1 MAAVSTLVDRIYRD
15 FLNKPDDLSAFS
27 RLDGAMSDTTGTSL
41 VYESGLFSSE
51 EENLLGN
58 GALVE
63 VDQELMLV
71 TAANTSTR
79 TLTVSRGYAG
89 TTAATHADQ
98 TNVFINPTFPRKSV
112 FDAVADNIV
121 RLYPTLYNVTTT
133 NVTSNS
139 TYQEVPASTVE
150 VLTSYVQN
158 ASGEQYTSAGIQL
171 LRDFPPS
178 STNTAVQFF
187 NTSNG
192 KTVHLVVK
200 RKFVRPTSET
210 VDLAT
215 DCLISDEYEQIVM
228 VGAVA
233 DIVGATDVDA
243 STQEFITEKLA
254 AESYPVGS
262 GERLRNALLRL
273 RSLLI
278 DEARGNL
285 RSLYPAPVSI
295 MNINYSA

>member
-1 MAAVSTLVDRIYRD
+1 MAAVSTLIDRIYRD

-27 RLDGAMSDTTGTSL
+27 RLDGAISSTTSTSV

-51 EENLLGN
+51 EENLLGS
-58 GALVE
+58 GALIE
-63 VDQELMLV
+63 IGQELMLV

-89 TTAATHADQ
+89 TTATTHADE
-98 TNVFINPTFPRKSV
+98 TNIFINPTFPRKSV
-112 FDAVADNIV
+112 YDAVSDNIS

-158 ASGEQYTSAGIQL
+158 ATGNQYTSAGIEL

-200 RKFVRPTSET
+200 RKFVRPTDESSDIES
-210 VDLAT
+210 V
-215 DCLISDEYEQIVM
+215 CLVAAEYEQIVM

-233 DIVGATDVDA
+233 DIMGATDVDA

>member
-15 FLNKPDDLSAFS
+15 FLNKPDDLAAFS
-27 RLDGAMSDTTGTSL
+27 RLDGAITDSATSL
-41 VYESGLFSSE
+41 TYEDGLFSVE
-51 EENLLGN
+51 EENLLEA

-63 VDQELMLV
+63 IDQELMLV
-71 TAANTSTR
+71 TDANPSTR
-79 TLTVSRGYAG
+79 VLTVSRGYAG
-89 TTAATHADQ
+89 TTAAAHSDKD
-98 TNVFINPTFPRKSV
+98 NIFLNPTFPRKSV

-121 RLYPTLYNVTTT
+121 RLYPSLYNVTTT
-133 NVTSNS
+133 NVTSTS
-139 TYQEVPASTVE
+139 TYAEVPASTVE

-158 ASGEQYTSAGIQL
+158 ASGEQYTSAGIEL

-178 STNTAVQFF
+178 TTNTAVQFF

-192 KTVHLVVK
+192 KTVHLVIK
-200 RKFVRPTSET
+200 RKFVRPTSES

-233 DIVGATDVDA
+233 DIVGATDIDA
-243 STQEFITEKLA
+243 TTQEFITEKLA
-254 AESYPVGS
+254 QENYPVGS

>member
-1 MAAVSTLVDRIYRD
+1 MAAVSTLIDRIYRD

-27 RLDGAMSDTTGTSL
+27 RLDGGINNSVTSL
-41 VYESGLFSSE
+41 TYDSGLFSTE

-58 GALVE
+58 GAIVE
-63 VDQELMLV
+63 VGKELMLV
-71 TAANTSTR
+71 TSANTSTR
-79 TLTVSRGYAG
+79 TLTVARGYAG
-89 TTAATHADQ
+89 TDAATHTDE
-98 TNVFINPTFPRKSV
+98 TNIFINPTFPRKSV
-112 FDAVADNIV
+112 FDAVSDNIS
-121 RLYPTLYNVTTT
+121 RLYPSLYNVTTT

-158 ASGEQYTSAGIQL
+158 AAGNQYTSAGIEL

-200 RKFVRPTSET
+200 RKFVRPTDETSDIET
-210 VDLAT
+210 V
-215 DCLISDEYEQIVM
+215 CLVSPEYEQIVM

-233 DIVGATDVDA
+233 DIIGATDIDA

-254 AESYPVGS
+254 ADSYPVGS

>member
-27 RLDGAMSDTTGTSL
+27 RLDGAMSDTTGTTL
-41 VYESGLFSSE
+41 TYESGLFSSE

-79 TLTVSRGYAG
+79 TLTVSRGYSG
-89 TTAATHADQ
+89 TTAATHADK
-98 TNVFINPTFPRKSV
+98 TNIFINPTFPRKSV
-112 FDAVADNIV
+112 FDAVSDNIV
-121 RLYPTLYNVTTT
+121 RLYPSLYNVTTT

>member
-89 TTAATHADQ
+89 TTAATHADE

-121 RLYPTLYNVTTT
+121 RLYPSLYNVTTT
-133 NVTSNS
+133 NVTSTS
-139 TYQEVPASTVE
+139 TYAEVPASTVE

-158 ASGEQYTSAGIQL
+158 ASGEQYTSAGIEL

-178 STNTAVQFF
+178 TTNTAVQFF

-233 DIVGATDVDA
+233 DIVGATDIDA

>member
-27 RLDGAMSDTTGTSL
+27 RLDGAMSDTTGTTL
-41 VYESGLFSSE
+41 TYESGLFSSE

-58 GALVE
+58 GAIVE

-89 TTAATHADQ
+89 TTAATHADE
-98 TNVFINPTFPRKSV
+98 TNIFINPTFPRKSV
-112 FDAVADNIV
+112 FDALADNIV
-121 RLYPTLYNVTTT
+121 RLYPSLYNVTTT
-133 NVTSNS
+133 NVTSGS
-139 TYQEVPASTVE
+139 TYAEVPASTVE

-158 ASGEQYTSAGIQL
+158 ASGEQYTSAGIEL

-187 NTSNG
+187 NTSSG
-192 KTVHLVVK
+192 KTVHLVIK
-200 RKFVRPTSET
+200 RKFVRPTSES

-233 DIVGATDVDA
+233 DIVGATDIDA

>member
-27 RLDGAMSDTTGTSL
+27 RLDGAMSDTTGTTL
-41 VYESGLFSSE
+41 TYESGLFSSE

-89 TTAATHADQ
+89 TTAATHADE

-121 RLYPTLYNVTTT
+121 RLYPSLYNVTTT

-139 TYQEVPASTVE
+139 TYAEVPASTVE

-158 ASGEQYTSAGIQL
+158 ASGEQYTSAGIEL

-178 STNTAVQFF
+178 TTNTAVQFY

-233 DIVGATDVDA
+233 DIVGATDIDA
-243 STQEFITEKLA
+243 TTQEFITEKLA
-254 AESYPVGS
+254 AENYPVGS

>member
-27 RLDGAMSDTTGTSL
+27 RLDGAMSDTTGTTL
-41 VYESGLFSSE
+41 TYESGLFSSE

-79 TLTVSRGYAG
+79 TLTVSRGYSG
-89 TTAATHADQ
+89 TTAATHADK

-121 RLYPTLYNVTTT
+121 RLYPALYNVTTT
-133 NVTSNS
+133 NVTSSS
-139 TYQEVPASTVE
+139 TFAEVPATTVE
-150 VLTSYVQN
+150 ILTSYVQN
-158 ASGEQYTSAGIQL
+158 ASGEQYTSAGIEL
-171 LRDFPPS
+171 LKNFPPS
-178 STNTAVQFF
+178 STNTAVQFY
-187 NTSNG
+187 NTANG
-192 KTVHLVVK
+192 KTVNLVVK
-200 RKFVRPTSET
+200 RKFVRPTAET
-210 VDLAT
+210 DDLSTA
-215 DCLISDEYEQIVM
+215 CFLEDEYEQIVM

-233 DIVGATDVDA
+233 DIMGATDVDA

-254 AESYPVGS
+254 AENYPVGS
-262 GERLRNALLRL
+262 GERIRNALLRL

>member
-27 RLDGAMSDTTGTSL
+27 RLDGAMSDTTGTTL
-41 VYESGLFSSE
+41 TYESGLFSSE

-89 TTAATHADQ
+89 TTAATHADN

-121 RLYPTLYNVTTT
+121 RLYPSLYNVTTT
-133 NVTSNS
+133 NVTANS
-139 TYQEVPASTVE
+139 TYAEVPASTVE

-158 ASGEQYTSAGIQL
+158 ASGEQYTSAGIEL

-178 STNTAVQFF
+178 TTNTAVQFY

-210 VDLAT
+210 VDLDT

>member
-27 RLDGAMSDTTGTSL
+27 RLDGEITSTTSTSV
-41 VYESGLFSSE
+41 VYETGLFSSE

-58 GALVE
+58 GALIE

-79 TLTVSRGYAG
+79 TLTVSRGYSG
-89 TTAATHADQ
+89 TAKDTHLDK
-98 TNVFINPTFPRKSV
+98 TNIFINPTFPRKSV
-112 FDAVADNIV
+112 FDAVSDNIS
-121 RLYPTLYNVTTT
+121 RLYPSLYNVTTT
-133 NVTSNS
+133 NVVANT

-150 VLTSYVQN
+150 ILTSYVQN
-158 ASGEQYTSAGIQL
+158 STGEQYTSAGIEL

-178 STNTAVQFF
+178 STNTAVQFY
-187 NTSNG
+187 NTTNG

-200 RKFVRPTSET
+200 RKFVRPTDETSDLET
-210 VDLAT
+210 V
-215 DCLISDEYEQIVM
+215 CLIAPEYEQIIM

-233 DIVGATDVDA
+233 DIIGATDIDA

>member
-27 RLDGAMSDTTGTSL
+27 RLDGAINDSVTSL
-41 VYESGLFSSE
+41 TYESGLFSSE

-63 VDQELMLV
+63 VDQEIMLV

-79 TLTVSRGYAG
+79 TLTVARGYSG
-89 TTAATHADQ
+89 TTAASHSDKA
-98 TNVFINPTFPRKSV
+98 NIFINPTFPRKSV

-121 RLYPTLYNVTTT
+121 RLYPTLYNVTTIT
-133 NVTSNS
+133 TTANS
-139 TYQEVPASTVE
+139 TYQEVAASTVE
-150 VLTSYVQN
+150 VLSSYVQN
-158 ASGEQYTSAGIQL
+158 ASGEQYTSAGIEL
-171 LRDFPPS
+171 LKNFPPS
-178 STNTAVQFF
+178 TTNTAVQFY

-192 KTVHLVVK
+192 KTVYLVVK
-200 RKFVRPTSET
+200 RKFVRPSAET
-210 VDLAT
+210 DDLSTA
-215 DCLISDEYEQIVM
+215 CLLEDEYQQIVM

-233 DIVGATDVDA
+233 DIVGATDIDA
-243 STQEFITEKLA
+243 TTQEFITEKLA
-254 AESYPVGS
+254 AENYPVGS

>member
-27 RLDGAMSDTTGTSL
+27 RLDGAMSDTTGTTL
-41 VYESGLFSSE
+41 TYESGLFSSE

-89 TTAATHADQ
+89 TTAATHADN

-121 RLYPTLYNVTTT
+121 RLYPSLYNVTTT
-133 NVTSNS
+133 NVTSGS
-139 TYQEVPASTVE
+139 TYAEVPASTVE
-150 VLTSYVQN
+150 ILTSYVQN
-158 ASGEQYTSAGIQL
+158 ASGEQYTSAGIEL

-178 STNTAVQFF
+178 TTNTAVQFY

-192 KTVHLVVK
+192 KTVHLVIK
-200 RKFVRPTSET
+200 RKFVRPTSES

-233 DIVGATDVDA
+233 DIVGATDIDA

-254 AESYPVGS
+254 ADSYPVGS

>member
-27 RLDGAMSDTTGTSL
+27 RLDGAMSDTTGTTL
-41 VYESGLFSSE
+41 TYESGLFSSE

-89 TTAATHADQ
+89 TTAATHADE
-98 TNVFINPTFPRKSV
+98 TNIFINPTFPRKTV

-121 RLYPTLYNVTTT
+121 RLYPSLYNVTTT
-133 NVTSNS
+133 NVTSGS
-139 TYQEVPASTVE
+139 TYAEVPASTVE

-158 ASGEQYTSAGIQL
+158 ASGEQYTSAGIEL

-178 STNTAVQFF
+178 TTNTAVQFY
-187 NTSNG
+187 NTSSG
-192 KTVHLVVK
+192 KTVHLVIK

-215 DCLISDEYEQIVM
+215 DCLIADEYEQIVM

-233 DIVGATDVDA
+233 DIVGATDIDA
-243 STQEFITEKLA
+243 TTQEFITEKLA

>member
-15 FLNKPDDLSAFS
+15 FLNKPDDLAAFS
-27 RLDGAMSDTTGTSL
+27 RLEGAITDSDTSL
-41 VYESGLFSSE
+41 TYEDGLFSVE
-51 EENLLGN
+51 EENLLEA

-63 VDQELMLV
+63 IDQELMLV
-71 TAANTSTR
+71 TDANPSTR
-79 TLTVSRGYAG
+79 VLTVSRGYAG
-89 TTAATHADQ
+89 TTAAAHSDKD
-98 TNVFINPTFPRKSV
+98 NIFLNPTFPRKSV

-121 RLYPTLYNVTTT
+121 RLYPSLYNVTTT

-139 TYQEVPASTVE
+139 TYAEVPASTVE

-158 ASGEQYTSAGIQL
+158 ASGEQYTSAGIEL

-178 STNTAVQFF
+178 TTNTAVQFF
-187 NTSNG
+187 NTTNG

-233 DIVGATDVDA
+233 DIVGATDIDA
-243 STQEFITEKLA
+243 TTQEFITEKLA

>member
-15 FLNKPDDLSAFS
+15 FLNKPDDLAAFS
-27 RLDGAMSDTTGTSL
+27 RLDGAITDSDTSL
-41 VYESGLFSSE
+41 TYEDGLFSVE
-51 EENLLGN
+51 EENLLEA

-63 VDQELMLV
+63 IDQELMLV
-71 TAANTSTR
+71 TDANPSTR
-79 TLTVSRGYAG
+79 VLTVSRGYAG
-89 TTAATHADQ
+89 TTAAAHSDKD
-98 TNVFINPTFPRKSV
+98 NIFLNPTFPRKSV

-121 RLYPTLYNVTTT
+121 RLYPSLYNVTTT

-139 TYQEVPASTVE
+139 TYAEVPASTVE
-150 VLTSYVQN
+150 ILTSYVQN
-158 ASGEQYTSAGIQL
+158 ASGEQYTSAGIEL

-178 STNTAVQFF
+178 TTNTAVQFY

-192 KTVHLVVK
+192 KTVYLVVK
-200 RKFVRPTSET
+200 RKFVRPTAET
-210 VDLAT
+210 DDLST
-215 DCLISDEYEQIVM
+215 TCLISNEYEQIVM

-233 DIVGATDVDA
+233 DIVGATDIDA
-243 STQEFITEKLA
+243 TTQEFITEKLA
-254 AESYPVGS
+254 AEKYPVGS

>member
-1 MAAVSTLVDRIYRD
+1 MAAVSTLIDRIYRD

-27 RLDGAMSDTTGTSL
+27 RLDAGINASVTSL
-41 VYESGLFSSE
+41 TYESGLFSTE

-58 GALVE
+58 GAIVE
-63 VDQELMLV
+63 VGRELMLV

-79 TLTVSRGYAG
+79 TLTVARGYAG
-89 TTAATHADQ
+89 TDAATHTDE
-98 TNVFINPTFPRKSV
+98 TNIFINPTFPRKSV
-112 FDAVADNIV
+112 FDAVSDNIS
-121 RLYPTLYNVTTT
+121 RLYPSLYNVTTT

-158 ASGEQYTSAGIQL
+158 AAGNQYTSAGIEL

-200 RKFVRPTSET
+200 RKFVRPTDET
-210 VDLAT
+210 SDIESV
-215 DCLISDEYEQIVM
+215 CLVAAEYEQIVM

-233 DIVGATDVDA
+233 DIIGATDIDA

-254 AESYPVGS
+254 ADSYPVGS

>member
-27 RLDGAMSDTTGTSL
+27 RLDGAMSATTGTTL
-41 VYESGLFSSE
+41 TYESGLFSSE

-79 TLTVSRGYAG
+79 TLTVSRGYSG
-89 TTAATHADQ
+89 TTAATHADK
-98 TNVFINPTFPRKSV
+98 TNIFINPTFPRKSV

-121 RLYPTLYNVTTT
+121 RLYPALYNVTTT
-133 NVTSNS
+133 NVTSSS
-139 TYQEVPASTVE
+139 TFAEVPATTVE
-150 VLTSYVQN
+150 ILTSYVQN
-158 ASGEQYTSAGIQL
+158 ASGEQYTSAGIEL
-171 LRDFPPS
+171 LKNFPPS
-178 STNTAVQFF
+178 STNTAVQFY

-192 KTVHLVVK
+192 KTVNLVVK
-200 RKFVRPTSET
+200 RKFVRPTAET
-210 VDLAT
+210 DDLSTA
-215 DCLISDEYEQIVM
+215 CFLEDEYEQIVM

-233 DIVGATDVDA
+233 DIMGATDVDA

-254 AESYPVGS
+254 AESYPIGS

>member
-15 FLNKPDDLSAFS
+15 FLNKPDDLAAFS
-27 RLDGAMSDTTGTSL
+27 RLDGAITDSDTSL
-41 VYESGLFSSE
+41 TYEDGLFSVE
-51 EENLLGN
+51 EENLLEA

-63 VDQELMLV
+63 IDQELMLV
-71 TAANTSTR
+71 TDANPSTR
-79 TLTVSRGYAG
+79 VLTVSRGYAG
-89 TTAATHADQ
+89 TTAAEHSDKD
-98 TNVFINPTFPRKSV
+98 NIFLNPTFPRKSV

-121 RLYPTLYNVTTT
+121 RLYPSLYNVTTT

-139 TYQEVPASTVE
+139 TYAEVPASTVE
-150 VLTSYVQN
+150 ILTSYVQN
-158 ASGEQYTSAGIQL
+158 ASGEQYTSAGIEL

-178 STNTAVQFF
+178 TTNTAVQFY

-192 KTVHLVVK
+192 KTVYLVVK
-200 RKFVRPTSET
+200 RKFVRPTAET
-210 VDLAT
+210 DDLST
-215 DCLISDEYEQIVM
+215 TCLISNEYEQIVM

-233 DIVGATDVDA
+233 DIVGATDIDA
-243 STQEFITEKLA
+243 TTQEFITEKLA
-254 AESYPVGS
+254 QENYPVGS

>member
-27 RLDGAMSDTTGTSL
+27 RLDGAVDNTTTTL
-41 VYESGLFSSE
+41 IYEDGLLSSE
-51 EENLLGN
+51 EENLLDG
-58 GALVE
+58 GAIIE
-63 VDQELMLV
+63 INQELMLV
-71 TAANTSTR
+71 TNIVSSTR
-79 TLTVSRGYAG
+79 TLTVSRAYSG
-89 TTAATHADQ
+89 TTAASHGDK
-98 TNVFINPTFPRKSV
+98 TNIFINPTFPRKTV
-112 FDAVADNIV
+112 FDAVSDNIS
-121 RLYPTLYNVTTT
+121 RLYPSLYNVTTT
-133 NVTSNS
+133 NVVANT

-150 VLTSYVQN
+150 ILTSYVQN
-158 ASGEQYTSAGIQL
+158 ATGNQYTSAGIEL

-178 STNTAVQFF
+178 STNTAVQFY
-187 NTSNG
+187 NTTNG

-200 RKFVRPTSET
+200 RKFVRPTDETSDLET
-210 VDLAT
+210 V
-215 DCLISDEYEQIVM
+215 CLIPAEYEQIVM

-233 DIVGATDVDA
+233 DIMGATDVDA

-254 AESYPVGS
+254 ADSYPVGS

>member
-121 RLYPTLYNVTTT
+121 RLYPSLYNVTTT

>member
-15 FLNKPDDLSAFS
+15 FLNKPDDLAAFS
-27 RLDGAMSDTTGTSL
+27 RLDGAITDSDTSL
-41 VYESGLFSSE
+41 TYEDGLFSVE
-51 EENLLGN
+51 EENLLEA

-63 VDQELMLV
+63 IDQELMLV
-71 TAANTSTR
+71 TDANPSTR
-79 TLTVSRGYAG
+79 VLTISRGYAG
-89 TTAATHADQ
+89 TTAATHADEA
-98 TNVFINPTFPRKSV
+98 NVFINPTFPRKSV

-121 RLYPTLYNVTTT
+121 RLYPSLYNVTTT
-133 NVTSNS
+133 NVTSTS
-139 TYQEVPASTVE
+139 TYAEVPASTVE
-150 VLTSYVQN
+150 ILTSYVQN
-158 ASGEQYTSAGIQL
+158 ASGEQYTSAGIEL

-178 STNTAVQFF
+178 TTNTAVQFY

-192 KTVHLVVK
+192 KTVHLVIK

-215 DCLISDEYEQIVM
+215 DCLIADEYEQIVM

-233 DIVGATDVDA
+233 DIVGATDIDA
-243 STQEFITEKLA
+243 TTQEFITEKLA
-254 AESYPVGS
+254 AENYPVGS

>member
-27 RLDGAMSDTTGTSL
+27 RLDGAMSDTTGTTL
-41 VYESGLFSSE
+41 TYESGLFSSE

-89 TTAATHADQ
+89 TAKDTHLDK
-98 TNVFINPTFPRKSV
+98 TNIFINPTFPRKSV
-112 FDAVADNIV
+112 FDAVSDNIS
-121 RLYPTLYNVTTT
+121 RLYPSLYNVTTT
-133 NVTSNS
+133 NVVANT

-150 VLTSYVQN
+150 ILTSYVQN
-158 ASGEQYTSAGIQL
+158 SSGEQYTSAGIEL

-178 STNTAVQFF
+178 STNTAVQFY
-187 NTSNG
+187 NTTNG

-200 RKFVRPTSET
+200 RKFVRPTDETSDIET
-210 VDLAT
+210 V
-215 DCLISDEYEQIVM
+215 CLVAPEYEQIVM

-233 DIVGATDVDA
+233 DIIGATDVDA

-254 AESYPVGS
+254 AENYPVGA

>member
-15 FLNKPDDLSAFS
+15 FLNKPDDLAAFS
-27 RLDGAMSDTTGTSL
+27 RLDGAITDSDTSL
-41 VYESGLFSSE
+41 TYEDGLFSVE
-51 EENLLGN
+51 EENLLEA

-63 VDQELMLV
+63 IDQELMLV
-71 TAANTSTR
+71 TDANPSTR
-79 TLTVSRGYAG
+79 VLTVSRGYAG
-89 TTAATHADQ
+89 TTAAAHSDKD
-98 TNVFINPTFPRKSV
+98 NIFLNPTFPRKSV

-121 RLYPTLYNVTTT
+121 RLYPNLYNVTTT
-133 NVTSNS
+133 NVTANS
-139 TYQEVPASTVE
+139 TYAEVPASTVE

-158 ASGEQYTSAGIQL
+158 ASGEQYTSAGIEL

-178 STNTAVQFF
+178 TTNTAVQFY

-192 KTVHLVVK
+192 KTVYLVVK
-200 RKFVRPTSET
+200 RKFVRPTAET
-210 VDLAT
+210 DDLAT
-215 DCLISDEYEQIVM
+215 TCLISNEYEQMVM

-233 DIVGATDVDA
+233 DIVGATDIDA
-243 STQEFITEKLA
+243 TTQEFITEKLA
-254 AESYPVGS
+254 AENYPVGS

>member
-27 RLDGAMSDTTGTSL
+27 RLDGAMSDTTGTTL
-41 VYESGLFSSE
+41 TYESGLFSSE

-89 TTAATHADQ
+89 TTAATHADN

-121 RLYPTLYNVTTT
+121 RLYPSLYNVTTT
-133 NVTSNS
+133 NVTSTS
-139 TYQEVPASTVE
+139 TYAEVPASTVE

-178 STNTAVQFF
+178 TTNTAVQFF

-233 DIVGATDVDA
+233 DIVGATDIDA

>member
-15 FLNKPDDLSAFS
+15 FLNKPDDLAAFS
-27 RLDGAMSDTTGTSL
+27 RLDGAMTDSDTSL
-41 VYESGLFSSE
+41 TYEDGLFSVE
-51 EENLLGN
+51 EENLLEA

-63 VDQELMLV
+63 INQELMLV
-71 TAANTSTR
+71 TDANPSTR
-79 TLTVSRGYAG
+79 VLTVSRGYAG
-89 TTAATHADQ
+89 TTAAAHSNKD
-98 TNVFINPTFPRKSV
+98 NIFLNPTFPRKSV
-112 FDAVADNIV
+112 FDAVSDNIS
-121 RLYPTLYNVTTT
+121 RLYPSLYNVTTT
-133 NVTSNS
+133 NVVANT

-150 VLTSYVQN
+150 ILTSYVQN
-158 ASGEQYTSAGIQL
+158 ASGEQYTSAGIEL

-178 STNTAVQFF
+178 STNTAVQFY
-187 NTSNG
+187 NTTNG

-233 DIVGATDVDA
+233 DIVGATDIDA

>member
-27 RLDGAMSDTTGTSL
+27 RLDGAMSDTTGTTL
-41 VYESGLFSSE
+41 TYESGLFSSE

-89 TTAATHADQ
+89 TTAATHADN

-121 RLYPTLYNVTTT
+121 RLYPSLYNVTTT
-133 NVTSNS
+133 NVTSSS
-139 TYQEVPASTVE
+139 TYAEVPASTVE
-150 VLTSYVQN
+150 ILTSYVQN
-158 ASGEQYTSAGIQL
+158 ASGEQYTSAGIEL

-178 STNTAVQFF
+178 TTNTAVQFY

-192 KTVHLVVK
+192 KTVHLVIK
-200 RKFVRPTSET
+200 RKFVRPTSES

-233 DIVGATDVDA
+233 DIVGATDIDA

-254 AESYPVGS
+254 ADSYPVGS

>member
-27 RLDGAMSDTTGTSL
+27 RLDGAMSDTTGTTL
-41 VYESGLFSSE
+41 TYESGLFSSE

-79 TLTVSRGYAG
+79 TLTVSRGYSG
-89 TTAATHADQ
+89 TTAATHADK
-98 TNVFINPTFPRKSV
+98 TNIFINPTFPRKSV
-112 FDAVADNIV
+112 FDAVSDNIV
-121 RLYPTLYNVTTT
+121 RLYPSLYNVTTT
-133 NVTSNS
+133 NVVANT

-158 ASGEQYTSAGIQL
+158 ASGNQYTSAGIEL

-178 STNTAVQFF
+178 STNTAVQFY
-187 NTSNG
+187 NTTNG

-200 RKFVRPTSET
+200 RKFVRPTDETSDLET
-210 VDLAT
+210 V
-215 DCLISDEYEQIVM
+215 CLIAPEYEQIIM

-233 DIVGATDVDA
+233 DIMGATDIDA

>member
-27 RLDGAMSDTTGTSL
+27 RLDGAITDTTGTTL
-41 VYESGLFSSE
+41 TYESGLFSSE

-89 TTAATHADQ
+89 TTAATHADK
-98 TNVFINPTFPRKSV
+98 TNIFINPTFPRKSV

-121 RLYPTLYNVTTT
+121 RLYPSLYNVTTT
-133 NVTSNS
+133 NVTSGS
-139 TYQEVPASTVE
+139 TYAEVPASTVE
-150 VLTSYVQN
+150 ILTSYVQN
-158 ASGEQYTSAGIQL
+158 ASGEQYTSAGIEL

-178 STNTAVQFF
+178 TTNTAVQFY
-187 NTSNG
+187 NTSSG
-192 KTVHLVVK
+192 KTVHLVIK
-200 RKFVRPTSET
+200 RKFVRPTDET

-215 DCLISDEYEQIVM
+215 DCLIADEYEQIVM

-233 DIVGATDVDA
+233 DIVGATDIDA
-243 STQEFITEKLA
+243 TTQEFITEKLA

>member
-1 MAAVSTLVDRIYRD
+1 MAAVSTLIDRIYRD

-27 RLDGAMSDTTGTSL
+27 RLEGAINNAVTSL
-41 VYESGLFSSE
+41 NYESGLFSSE

-58 GALVE
+58 GAIIE

-71 TAANTSTR
+71 TSANTSTR

-89 TTAATHADQ
+89 TTADSHLDEANLT
-98 TNVFINPTFPRKSV
+98 INPTFPRKTV
-112 FDAVADNIV
+112 FDAVSDNIV
-121 RLYPTLYNVTTT
+121 RLYPSLYNVTTVDT
-133 NVTSNS
+133 TANS

-150 VLTSYVQN
+150 VLTSFVQN
-158 ASGEQYTSAGIQL
+158 SSGDQYTSAGIEL
-171 LRDFPPS
+171 LRNFPPS
-178 STNTAVQFF
+178 STDTAVQFS

-200 RKFVRPTSET
+200 RKFVRPTDET
-210 VDLAT
+210 SDLAT
-215 DCLISDEYEQIVM
+215 VCLISTEYEQIVM

-233 DIVGATDVDA
+233 DIMGATDIDA

-254 AESYPVGS
+254 AENYPVGS

-278 DEARGNL
+278 DEARGTL

>member
-15 FLNKPDDLSAFS
+15 FLNKPDDLAAFS
-27 RLDGAMSDTTGTSL
+27 RLDGAITDSATTLT
-41 VYESGLFSSE
+41 YEAGLFSAE

-63 VDQELMLV
+63 VDQEIMLV

-79 TLTVSRGYAG
+79 TLTIARGHTG
-89 TTAATHADQ
+89 TTAAAHADEA
-98 TNVFINPTFPRKSV
+98 TITINPTFPRKSV
-112 FDAVADNIV
+112 FDAVSDNIV
-121 RLYPTLYNVTTT
+121 RLYPTLYNVTTLT
-133 NVTSNS
+133 TTANS
-139 TYQEVPASTVE
+139 TYQEVAESTVE
-150 VLTSYVQN
+150 VLSSYVQN
-158 ASGEQYTSAGIQL
+158 ASGEQYTSAGIEL
-171 LRDFPPS
+171 LKNFPPS
-178 STNTAVQFF
+178 TTNTAVQFY

-192 KTVHLVVK
+192 KTVYLVVK
-200 RKFVRPTSET
+200 RKFVRPSAET
-210 VDLAT
+210 DDLST
-215 DCLISDEYEQIVM
+215 TCLLEDEYQQIVM

-233 DIVGATDVDA
+233 DIVGATDIDA
-243 STQEFITEKLA
+243 TTQEFITEKLA
-254 AESYPVGS
+254 AENYPVGS

-295 MNINYSA
+295 MNINYSG

>member
-15 FLNKPDDLSAFS
+15 FLNKPDDLAAFS
-27 RLDGAMSDTTGTSL
+27 RLDAAMTDAQTTLS
-41 VYESGLFSSE
+41 YEDGLFSVE

-58 GALVE
+58 GAIVE

-71 TAANTSTR
+71 TNANTSTR
-79 TLTVSRGYAG
+79 VLSVSRGYQG
-89 TTAATHADQ
+89 TTAASHNDK
-98 TNVFINPTFPRKSV
+98 TNIFINPTFPRKSV

-121 RLYPTLYNVTTT
+121 RLYPSLYNVTTT
-133 NVTSNS
+133 SVTSGS
-139 TYQEVPASTVE
+139 TYAEVPASTIE

-158 ASGEQYTSAGIQL
+158 SSGEKFTSAGIEL

-178 STNTAVQFF
+178 STNAAVQFY
-187 NTSNG
+187 NTSTG
-192 KTVHLVVK
+192 KTVYLVIK
-200 RKFVRPTSET
+200 RKFVRPTDET
-210 VDLAT
+210 VDLST
-215 DCLISDEYEQIVM
+215 TCLIEDEYEQIVM

-233 DIVGATDVDA
+233 DIVGATDIDA
-243 STQEFITEKLA
+243 TTQEFITEKLA
-254 AESYPVGS
+254 AENYPVGS

>member
-27 RLDGAMSDTTGTSL
+27 RLEGTINNSVTSL
-41 VYESGLFSSE
+41 TYESGLFSSE

-58 GALVE
+58 GALIE
-63 VDQELMLV
+63 IDQEIMLV

-89 TTAATHADQ
+89 TDAASHTDGA
-98 TNVFINPTFPRKSV
+98 NLFINPTFPRKSV
-112 FDAVADNIV
+112 FDAVSDNIV
-121 RLYPTLYNVTTT
+121 RLYPALYNVTTT
-133 NVTSNS
+133 NVTSGS
-139 TYQEVPASTVE
+139 TFAEVPATTVE
-150 VLTSYVQN
+150 ILTSYVQN
-158 ASGEQYTSAGIQL
+158 ASGEQYTSAGIEL
-171 LRDFPPS
+171 LKNFPPS
-178 STNTAVQFF
+178 STNTAVQFY
-187 NTSNG
+187 NTSSG
-192 KTVHLVVK
+192 KTVNLVVK
-200 RKFVRPTSET
+200 RKFVRPTAET
-210 VDLAT
+210 DDLAT
-215 DCLISDEYEQIVM
+215 ACLLEDEYEQIVM

-233 DIVGATDVDA
+233 DIMGATDVDA

-262 GERLRNALLRL
+262 GERLRNAILRL

>member
-27 RLDGAMSDTTGTSL
+27 RLDGAITDTTSTTL
-41 VYESGLFSSE
+41 TYESGLFSSE

-89 TTAATHADQ
+89 TTAATHTDKA
-98 TNVFINPTFPRKSV
+98 NIFINPTFPRKSV
-112 FDAVADNIV
+112 FDAVSDNIS
-121 RLYPTLYNVTTT
+121 RLYPSLYNVTTT
-133 NVTSNS
+133 NVVANT

-150 VLTSYVQN
+150 ILTSYVQN
-158 ASGEQYTSAGIQL
+158 ASGEQYTSAGIEL

-178 STNTAVQFF
+178 STNTAVQFY
-187 NTSNG
+187 NTTNG

-200 RKFVRPTSET
+200 RKFVRPTDETSDIET
-210 VDLAT
+210 V
-215 DCLISDEYEQIVM
+215 CLVAPEYEQIVM

-233 DIVGATDVDA
+233 DIIGATDVDA

>member
-15 FLNKPDDLSAFS
+15 FLNKPDDLPAFS
-27 RLDGAMSDTTGTSL
+27 RLDGSIDDSTTSV
-41 VYESGLFSSE
+41 VYEAGLFSTE
-51 EENLLGN
+51 EENLLGAGGLIEIN
-58 GALVE
+58 
-63 VDQELMLV
+63 QELMLV
-71 TAANTSTR
+71 TSANTSTR
-79 TLTVSRGYAG
+79 TLTVARGFKG
-89 TTAATHADQ
+89 TTAASHADNA
-98 TNVFINPTFPRKSV
+98 TMTLNPTFPRKSV

-121 RLYPTLYNVTTT
+121 RLYPSLYNVTTT
-133 NVTSNS
+133 SVTSGS
-139 TYQEVPASTVE
+139 TYAEVPASTVE
-150 VLTSYVQN
+150 VLTSYIQD
-158 ASGEQYTSAGIQL
+158 STGDRYTSAGVEL

-178 STNTAVQFF
+178 STNTAVQFY
-187 NTSNG
+187 NTSTG
-192 KTVHLVVK
+192 KTVYLVTK
-200 RKFVRPTSET
+200 RKFVRPIDET

-215 DCLISDEYEQIVM
+215 DCLIADEYEQIVM

-233 DIVGATDVDA
+233 DVVGATDVDA
-243 STQEFITEKLA
+243 TTQEFITERLA
-254 AESYPVGS
+254 AENYPVGS